1 MSMGNPRMLTA
12 FTLAAAIIIGGVI
25 SLATNSWWFL
35 VIAVGIHVVVSTI
48 MLSFVFK
55 ATNQGD
61 KPDPVTEA
69 HIDAGDTDRGAGA
82 LTESGRRKDREVVL

>member
-1 MSMGNPRMLTA
+1 MLTA
-12 FTLAAAIIIGGVI
+12 FTLAAAIILGAII

-35 VIAVGIHVVVSTI
+35 LIAVGIHAVVSTI
-48 MLSFVFK
+48 MLGFVFK

-69 HIDAGDTDRGAGA
+69 HMDADDGTGRGTGA

>member
-1 MSMGNPRMLTA
+1 MLTA
-12 FTLAAAIIIGGVI
+12 FTLAAAIVVGAIV

-35 VIAVGIHVVVSTI
+35 LIAVAIHAVVSTI
-48 MLSFVFK
+48 VLGLVFK

-69 HIDAGDTDRGAGA
+69 HMDAGDGTGRGSGA

>member
-1 MSMGNPRMLTA
+1 MLTA
-12 FTLAAAIIIGGVI
+12 FTLAAAIILGGVI

-35 VIAVGIHVVVSTI
+35 LIAVGIHAVVSTI
-48 MLSFVFK
+48 MLGFVFK

-69 HIDAGDTDRGAGA
+69 HIDAGDTDRRTGA
-82 LTESGRRKDREVVL
+82 LTESGTRKDREVVL

>member
-1 MSMGNPRMLTA
+1 MLTV
-12 FTLAAAIIIGGVI
+12 FTLAAAIIVGAII
-25 SLATNSWWFL
+25 SLATNNWLFL
-35 VIAVGIHVVVSTI
+35 VLAIGIHLVVSAFT
-48 MLSFVFK
+48 LGVVFK

-69 HIDAGDTDRGAGA
+69 HMDADDGTGRGTGA

>member
-1 MSMGNPRMLTA
+1 MLTA
-12 FTLAAAIIIGGVI
+12 FTLAAAIILGGII
-25 SLATNSWWFL
+25 SLATGSWWFL
-35 VIAVGIHVVVSTI
+35 LLAVALHAVVSTI
-48 MLSFVFK
+48 MLGLVFK

-69 HIDAGDTDRGAGA
+69 HMDAGDGTGRGTGA

>member
-1 MSMGNPRMLTA
+1 MLTA
-12 FTLAAAIIIGGVI
+12 FTLAAAIILGGII
-25 SLATNSWWFL
+25 SLATDNWWFL
-35 VIAVGIHVVVSTI
+35 LIAVGLHAVVSTI
-48 MLSFVFK
+48 MMGFVFK

-69 HIDAGDTDRGAGA
+69 HIDAGDTDRGTGA

>member
-1 MSMGNPRMLTA
+1 MLTA
-12 FTLAAAIIIGGVI
+12 FTLAAAIIVGAII

-35 VIAVGIHVVVSTI
+35 LIAVGIHAVTSTI
-48 MLSFVFK
+48 MLGFVFK

-69 HIDAGDTDRGAGA
+69 HIDVGDTDRGTGA
-82 LTESGRRKDREVVL
+82 LTESGTRKDREVVL

>member
-1 MSMGNPRMLTA
+1 MLTA
-12 FTLAAAIIIGGVI
+12 FTLAAAIILGGII
-25 SLATNSWWFL
+25 SLATDNWWFL
-35 VIAVGIHVVVSTI
+35 LIAVGLHAVVSTL
-48 MLSFVFK
+48 MLGLIFK

>member
-1 MSMGNPRMLTA
+1 MLTA

>member
-1 MSMGNPRMLTA
+1 MLTA
-12 FTLAAAIIIGGVI
+12 FTLAAAIILGAVI

-35 VIAVGIHVVVSTI
+35 LIAVAIHATVSTI
-48 MLSFVFK
+48 MLGFVFK

-69 HIDAGDTDRGAGA
+69 HIDAGDKDRGTGA
-82 LTESGRRKDREVVL
+82 LTESGTRKDREVVL